1 MEIIIETILKEA
13 TKAYKNDE
21 IPVGCAIV
29 KDGKIISSAH
39 NTKQKN
45 HICINHAEILA
56 IIKAEKKTK
65 DWRLDDCELYVTLE
79 PCDMCMEVIRQA
91 RIKKVNYLLES
102 KFVNEKNKVIDKK
115 KIAGYEDEKQLYQT
129 KLTTFFTSK
138 R

>member
-39 NTKQKN
+39 NTKQKS